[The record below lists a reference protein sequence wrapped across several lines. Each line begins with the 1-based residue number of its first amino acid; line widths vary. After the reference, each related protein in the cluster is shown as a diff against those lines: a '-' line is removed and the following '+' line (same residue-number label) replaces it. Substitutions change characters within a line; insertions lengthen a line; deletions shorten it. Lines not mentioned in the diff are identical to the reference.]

1 MKPMLYCC
9 ILLALTACVAIWRIG
24 TPVDGASCP
33 GSPVASGPLSEFID
47 QYVNDSQGA
56 DWRDNGG
63 PLGILQDPAAQA
75 IVQRPE
81 AHYCEALAL
90 LADPQRSET
99 QKVHATALMLALPI
113 DHYLGWMDATH
124 GLYQHGAIGQA
135 VMQLVVFPR
144 STALDYWWLPQWRSR
159 FQRDAPGLYDPAF
172 VTQVLNGQHWFSYP
186 GQGY

>member
-1 MKPMLYCC
+1 MKPVLYCC
-9 ILLALTACVAIWRIG
+9 TVLLLMAFVAIWRIG

-33 GSPVASGPLSEFID
+33 QSPAASGPLSDFID

-56 DWRDNGG
+56 DWRADGG

-75 IVQRPE
+75 FARQPE

-90 LADPQRSET
+90 LANPQQSET
-99 QKVHATALMLALPI
+99 HKVHATALMLSLPI

-124 GLYQHGAIGQA
+124 ELHQRGAIDNA
-135 VMQLVVFPR
+135 VMGLVLFPR
-144 STALDYWWLPQWRSR
+144 GTALDYWWLPQWRSR
-159 FQRDAPGLYDPAF
+159 FQRDVPGLYDPAF